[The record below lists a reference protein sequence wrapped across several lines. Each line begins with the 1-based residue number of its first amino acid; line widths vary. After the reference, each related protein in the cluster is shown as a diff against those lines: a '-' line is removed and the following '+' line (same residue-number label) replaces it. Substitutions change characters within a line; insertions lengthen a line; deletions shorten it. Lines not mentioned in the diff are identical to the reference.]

1 QKRFLSEAGAPV
13 GFLNLRRDRD
23 DVVRYTSPP
32 VANSEYPESLA
43 AQLVKAT
50 RGPTAKQSYLPS
62 QLASPGC
69 CGRTT
74 HHNPSLSFLRMICS
88 RLPARPRSRRPALRL
103 YVPSTN
109 EATHPRCSVE
119 GCPDGPGRAS
129 YMEGESWGIIAK
141 LSSESIRQ
149 NRVTRWQLPKAGVAA
164 RCGSL
169 GSSLPRRQ
177 RCASLWPSLQR
188 NTVV

>member
-1 QKRFLSEAGAPV
+1 ENDQAFLRAVQQRRGKIVLAAVNESALQFSDGERQFQKRFLSEAGAPV

-43 AQLVKAT
+43 VQLVKLT
-50 RGPTAKQSYLPS
+50 RGPTARQSYLPKTRIAWLLRKDYTPQPFVVVLAHDLS
-62 QLASPGC
+62 Q
-69 CGRTT
+69 
-74 HHNPSLSFLRMICS
+74 
-88 RLPARPRSRRPALRL
+88 LPARPRSRRPALRL

-141 LSSESIRQ
+141 LSSESIRH
-149 NRVTRWQLPKAGVAA
+149 NRVTRWQ
-164 RCGSL
+164 
-169 GSSLPRRQ
+169 
-177 RCASLWPSLQR
+177 
-188 NTVV
+188 